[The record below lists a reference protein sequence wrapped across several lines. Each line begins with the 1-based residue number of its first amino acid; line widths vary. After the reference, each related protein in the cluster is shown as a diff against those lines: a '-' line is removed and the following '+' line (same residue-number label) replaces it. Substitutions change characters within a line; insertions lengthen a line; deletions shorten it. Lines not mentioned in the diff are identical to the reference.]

1 MPFFRAVIFDRSNHK
16 MTFVKNAILVFL
28 DDRTSASSHHGRTP
42 NSPENNTATANMGGD
57 LSPTSN
63 QLARWFSPTL
73 LEKARAGKL
82 PNMPSTG
89 LSQHAL
95 SLEEIERQTAAPVH
109 N

>member
-1 MPFFRAVIFDRSNHK
+1 MVSAAICLSNYLLSDNKKKKTEDRSAATNPHQ
-16 MTFVKNAILVFL
+16 
-28 DDRTSASSHHGRTP
+28 HGRTP
-42 NSPENNTATANMGGD
+42 VAESHAGGD

-82 PNMPSTG
+82 PNMPSAG

>member
-1 MPFFRAVIFDRSNHK
+1 MLNQPQQNYGKTMKVKEDENFYLFKMFDL
-16 MTFVKNAILVFL
+16 T
-28 DDRTSASSHHGRTP
+28 DERTTATSSHS
-42 NSPENNTATANMGGD
+42 NGGD

-73 LEKARAGKL
+73 LERARAGKL
-82 PNMPSTG
+82 PNMPSAG
-89 LSQHAL
+89 

>member
-1 MPFFRAVIFDRSNHK
+1 M
-16 MTFVKNAILVFL
+16 
-28 DDRTSASSHHGRTP
+28 
-42 NSPENNTATANMGGD
+42 ENGGD

-82 PNMPSTG
+82 PNMPAAG
-89 LSQHAL
+89 LTQHAL